1 MSYSEFKVG
10 FYGDYVEVVEDLYIH
25 RIRNN
30 QSTKLDMIPKGSK
43 IYIRYIMYQD
53 NSETQKGS
61 LWGGVNHHR
70 VTGFI
75 DMSHVAPIK
84 IDTSETS
91 TKVRYRVRVNG
102 ESLNVLK
109 EPRTN
114 AKVIKVIPQNFALT
128 IVEEWEGWGKLSSGD
143 GWIELE
149 RTNKL

>member
-1 MSYSEFKVG
+1 MPCSEFKVG
-10 FYGDYVEVVEDLYIH
+10 YYGDYVEIVEDLYIH
-25 RIRNN
+25 RIRNS

-70 VTGFI
+70 VMGFI

-102 ESLNVLK
+102 KSLNVLK